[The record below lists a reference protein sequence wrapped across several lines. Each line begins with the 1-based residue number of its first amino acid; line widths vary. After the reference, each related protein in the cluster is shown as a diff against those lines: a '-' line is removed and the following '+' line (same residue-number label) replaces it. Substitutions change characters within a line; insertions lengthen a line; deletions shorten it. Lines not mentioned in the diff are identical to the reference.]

1 MAPTFELTLITNT
14 QGIGAI
20 SKNFVEYLIGE
31 VVFSKVCVRFAI
43 FKLSLAIILPIVQ
56 VVLLFEQTLIIYT

>member
-1 MAPTFELTLITNT
+1 MASTFELTLITNT

-31 VVFSKVCVRFAI
+31 VVFFKGLRKICYIQIIFGYYFASI
-43 FKLSLAIILPIVQ
+43 AGGATF
-56 VVLLFEQTLIIYT
+56 